1 MQTISKKGIVVEN
14 LNGNVK
20 VMIQKESGCGSCSSC
35 GGCEIKPS
43 YYTTFTNENLNPGDF
58 VYLDSDVK
66 TVNRLSYFTY
76 LFPVFMMIFGAIL
89 ANTIFKDK
97 FLDNNLLTVLF
108 IFLFLAISI
117 FILRIMDK
125 RYENKDII
133 TIRKA

>member
-20 VMIQKESGCGSCSSC
+20 VMIQRDSGCGSCSSC

-43 YYTTFTNENLNPGDF
+43 YYTTFTNENFNPGDF
-58 VYLDSDVK
+58 VYLDSDIK
-66 TVNRLSYFTY
+66 TVNKLSYFTY
-76 LFPVFMMIFGAIL
+76 LFPVFMMITGAIL
-89 ANTIFKDK
+89 ANTVFKDR

-108 IFLFLAISI
+108 IFLFLALSI
-117 FILRIMDK
+117 FVLRIMDK
-125 RYENKDII
+125 GYENKDII

>member
-43 YYTTFTNENLNPGDF
+43 YYTTFTNEKLNPGDF

-76 LFPVFMMIFGAIL
+76 LFPVFMMIFGAVL

-125 RYENKDII
+125 RYKNKDII

>member
-35 GGCEIKPS
+35 GGCEINPS

-76 LFPVFMMIFGAIL
+76 LFPVFMMIFGAVL

-117 FILRIMDK
+117 FILRMMDK

>member
-43 YYTTFTNENLNPGDF
+43 YYTAFTNENLNPGDF
-58 VYLDSDVK
+58 VYLDSDIK

-76 LFPVFMMIFGAIL
+76 LFPVFMMITGAIL
-89 ANTIFKDK
+89 ANTIFKNTIQ
-97 FLDNNLLTVLF
+97 DNNLLTVLF
-108 IFLFLAISI
+108 IFIFLALSI
-117 FILRIMDK
+117 LVLRFMDK
-125 RYENKDII
+125 GYENKEII
-133 TIRKA
+133 TLRKA

>member
-1 MQTISKKGIVVEN
+1 MQTISKKGIVIEN

-58 VYLDSDVK
+58 VYLDSDIK
-66 TVNRLSYFTY
+66 TVNKLSYFTY
-76 LFPVFMMIFGAIL
+76 LFPVIMMITGAIL
-89 ANTIFKDK
+89 ANTVFKDM

-108 IFLFLAISI
+108 IFIFLALSI
-117 FILRIMDK
+117 FVLRIIDTW
-125 RYENKDII
+125 YENEGI
-133 TIRKA
+133 TTRRKA

>member
-58 VYLDSDVK
+58 VYLDSDIK

-76 LFPVFMMIFGAIL
+76 IFPVFMMITGAVL
-89 ANTIFKDK
+89 ANTIYK

-108 IFLFLAISI
+108 IFLFLAISL
-117 FILRIMDK
+117 FVLKIMDK
-125 RYENKDII
+125 GYENKEII